1 MSRIKLPRK
10 EKNKKILL
18 IILVIIAIGILS
30 HEAWIN
36 IKSRNIKNEDKVQ
49 AETVKSVDTEESN
62 ITNTINTDAK
72 DIEDDKS
79 KANNNEMIEVKEKN
93 YSSRE
98 NDLYNEAYTLFFSNE
113 YSKAIS
119 KADVLINEFP
129 SNTKGYNIRGIA
141 KAYNGDY
148 DGGMKD
154 IDKSLSIDENYGYAR
169 FNKALT
175 YELYKNMDEAL
186 KWYNKDLEVE
196 DYVWSYYGI
205 SSIYGRRGDVANTM
219 EYLNKAIK
227 MDSGVKEVAK
237 TEHDFDP
244 VKNSE
249 EFKKAIYN

>member
-1 MSRIKLPRK
+1 MSRIKLPGK

-18 IILVIIAIGILS
+18 IILVIVAIGILS
-30 HEAWIN
+30 YEAWTN
-36 IKSRNIKNEDKVQ
+36 IKSRNTQNEDKVQ
-49 AETVKSVDTEESN
+49 AETVKSVGTEESN

-72 DIEDDKS
+72 DVEDDKLR
-79 KANNNEMIEVKEKN
+79 ANNNEMIEVKEKN

-119 KADVLINEFP
+119 KADVLIKQFP
-129 SNTKGYNIRGIA
+129 SNAKGYNIRGIA

-154 IDKSLSIDENYGYAR
+154 IDNSLSIDENYGYAR

-186 KWYNKDLEVE
+186 KWYNNDLEVE

-219 EYLNKAIK
+219 TYLNKAIK

>member
-1 MSRIKLPRK
+1 MSRIKLPGK

-18 IILVIIAIGILS
+18 IILVIVAIGILS
-30 HEAWIN
+30 YEAWTN
-36 IKSRNIKNEDKVQ
+36 IKSRNTQNEDKVQ
-49 AETVKSVDTEESN
+49 AETVKSVGTEESN

-72 DIEDDKS
+72 DVEDDKS

-119 KADVLINEFP
+119 KADVFINEFP
-129 SNTKGYNIRGIA
+129 SNAKGYNIRGIA

-154 IDKSLSIDENYGYAR
+154 IDNSLSIDENYGYAR

-186 KWYNKDLEVE
+186 KWYNNDLEVE

-219 EYLNKAIK
+219 TYLNKAIK